1 MLEARMCETPRMCR
15 LSPMRGTSVAMLLG
29 LAGLG
34 AGCGGLESCLSE
46 PQPGIEVTITDIRDG
61 TPLAGTARG
70 SVRDGEYLDSLRS
83 DFRQPSISR
92 FAADDRPGTYLVEV
106 VHPGRLPWTRANVPV
121 RLDPDGCHAV
131 TARLDARLEPLP

>member
-1 MLEARMCETPRMCR
+1 MHEAPRTQR
-15 LSPMRGTSVAMLLG
+15 LSPMRCTSVAILIG
-29 LAGLG
+29 LTGLS
-34 AGCGGLESCLSE
+34 AGCGGLEGCLSE
-46 PQPGIEVTITDIRDG
+46 PQPGIEVTIADIRDG

-106 VHPGRLPWTRANVPV
+106 VHPGRQPWTRANVRV

-131 TARLDARLEPLP
+131 TTRLDARLEPLPER